1 MKGYTCSDICALLSS
16 EYNVTRYTSGSV
28 SSILRKLV
36 IEGVVE
42 IDKERKGV
50 KGGNVYKFKIREHI
64 TKKPPKHL
72 AYHLIKEHA
81 FNLIRDEADFSNAKH
96 HTNITLSTVIDIFEN
111 FEGTTEQKLNFIKEA
126 LEESKNYQI
135 TRKGKKIK

>member
-1 MKGYTCSDICALLSS
+1 MLEEKIEVDKKEKGM
-16 EYNVTRYTSGSV
+16 
-28 SSILRKLV
+28 
-36 IEGVVE
+36 
-42 IDKERKGV
+42 
-50 KGGNVYKFKIREHI
+50 KGGNVYKFKIKEHI
-64 TKKPPKHL
+64 TKRPPKHL

-81 FNLIRDEADFSNAKH
+81 FNLIRDEADFSNAKY

-111 FEGTTEQKLNFIKEA
+111 FEGTTEEKLNFIKEA